1 MSGHGDLY
9 PVENGTPR
17 KWAQLEAAE
26 RLFFSTE
33 KRDDALT
40 IGLSSRLLLKEVIQN
55 EHFDIDASVVF
66 QLGESL
72 ITDAVSALMELVK
85 NSYDADATFC
95 KLTVSTKAI
104 DDPDSRFH
112 GALGSIRIEDDGSGM
127 TLETIRSG
135 WLIISNSGKRVLKR
149 QSGTTAKGRTPLGDK
164 GLGRLGTQRLGS
176 NLEMLTLA
184 AGAAVQQHVWFSWN
198 DFATQRV
205 LSDVIVHREPEKPSR
220 GRGTTL
226 IISGLR
232 DLEVWKTTGKI
243 DLETQL
249 SQMISPYRAVRDF
262 VVRAEVDGT
271 TLDLVEITERLRDF
285 AQLRYRL
292 EFNDGSLRVFGRA
305 RLAYLRPDAA
315 DPREK
320 AKFRELVELD
330 EGKALFDFLGSRKR
344 AQDFRLEFNQEAGWF
359 VSFGT
364 TIILDEINKITR
376 INGKAADPGPFNGEV
391 DFFSLSSESSSEQD
405 LYTVGDYRRTIENQ
419 SGIKVYRDGFG
430 IRVSND
436 WLNLGGQ
443 WTKARSY
450 YTLKPQNTLG
460 YIAISAK
467 ENAQLQE
474 KTDREGFTDN
484 AYYQNFL
491 TLLKKFVD
499 FSADAQEF
507 LRRGFNDFRKAHE
520 KKQANVPEEAT
531 PEALSLSM
539 GTTLG
544 RAGQFSY
551 KVQNAGRKLK
561 ETITDADALLTNLG
575 AGEGKASSRE
585 SVAALVEKLRDDAS
599 SAAKEVVDAQKYLEE
614 ASSMSNVGAVLA
626 SEIAELRDQMRQV
639 YEVISLGLTAE
650 ALAHEINN
658 VISQLGER
666 TTKLSRSLRASAS
679 KDVRFFTYLE
689 HVESAV
695 AALRRQMIF
704 LEPSLRYAREKR
716 ERIDLSEYSKELL
729 QHYALHFMGK
739 AIRIEITGQKAKGS
753 FVINMNKGK
762 LVQIIDNLVLNSEY
776 WVKDSFRS
784 SAAGGSVTIE
794 LKRPYL
800 YVSDSGPGIDPTVEN
815 SLFEP
820 FVTTK
825 GKGRGRGLGLYVVQQ
840 LLRSDGC
847 EIQLVPDRNVRGR
860 LFKFQIN
867 LSGALVQ

>member
-1 MSGHGDLY
+1 LK
-9 PVENGTPR
+9 N
-17 KWAQLEAAE
+17 EAN
-26 RLFFSTE
+26 S
-33 KRDDALT
+33 
-40 IGLSSRLLLKEVIQN
+40 
-55 EHFDIDASVVF
+55 EHFEIDASVVF

-95 KLTVSTKAI
+95 KLAVSTTAI
-104 DDPDSRFH
+104 EDPESPFK

-127 TLETIRSG
+127 SLETIRSG
-135 WLIISNSGKRVLKR
+135 WLTISNSGKRILKR

-176 NLEMLTLA
+176 NLEMITLPS
-184 AGAAVQQHVWFSWN
+184 GSSVQQHVWFSWK
-198 DFATQRV
+198 DFAMQRV
-205 LSDVIVHREPEKPSR
+205 LSEVMVHREQEKPSR

-232 DLEVWKTTGKI
+232 DLETWRTSGKS

-271 TLDLVEITERLRDF
+271 TLNLVEITERLRDL

-292 EFNDGSLRVFGRA
+292 EFNDGSLNVFGRA
-305 RLAYLRPDAA
+305 RLTYLRPEAT
-315 DPREK
+315 DPGEK

-330 EGKALFDFLGSRKR
+330 EGKALFQYLNSKKR
-344 AQDFRLEFNQEAGWF
+344 APDFRLELNHDGGWF
-359 VSFGT
+359 VSFGK
-364 TIILDEINKITR
+364 TIVLEELNTIAR
-376 INGKAADPGPFNGEV
+376 INGKAADPGPFAGEV
-391 DFFSLSSESSSEQD
+391 DFFSLSTEASAEQD
-405 LYTVGDYRRTIENQ
+405 IYTVGDYRRTVEKH

-436 WLNLGGQ
+436 WLNLGRQ

-491 TLLKKFVD
+491 TLLTQFVD

-507 LRRGFNDFRKAHE
+507 LRRGYNDFRKAHE
-520 KKQANVPEEAT
+520 KKEANVPEEIT
-531 PEALSLSM
+531 PEALSLRL
-539 GTTLG
+539 GATLG
-544 RAGQFSY
+544 RAGQYRY
-551 KVQNAGRKLK
+551 KVQEAGRKLK
-561 ETITDADALLTNLG
+561 ETITEADELLTNLG
-575 AGEGKASSRE
+575 TGEGGIPSPER
-585 SVAALVEKLRDDAS
+585 VAALVRKLRDEAS
-599 SAAKEVVDAQKYLEE
+599 GAAKEVLDAQKYLEE
-614 ASSMSNVGAVLA
+614 ASSMSNAGKVLA
-626 SEIAELRDQMRQV
+626 AEITELRDQIRQV

-650 ALAHEINN
+650 ALSHEINN

-666 TTKLSRSLRASAS
+666 TTKLSRSLRSSAS
-679 KDVRFFTYLE
+679 KDLKLFTYLE
-689 HVESAV
+689 YVESAV
-695 AALRRQMIF
+695 AALRRQMAF
-704 LEPSLRYAREKR
+704 MEPSLRYAREKR
-716 ERIDLSEYSKELL
+716 ERIDLAEYSQELL
-729 QHYALHFMGK
+729 QHYTLHFIGA
-739 AIRIEITGQKAKGS
+739 AIRIEITAQPRKGT
-753 FVINMNKGK
+753 FVINMNRGK
-762 LVQIIDNLVLNSEY
+762 LIQIIDNLVLNSEY
-776 WVKDSFRS
+776 WLKDSFRTG
-784 SAAGGSVTIE
+784 AARGSVAIE
-794 LKRPYL
+794 LKRPYI

-820 FVTTK
+820 FVSTK

-847 EIQLVPDRNVRGR
+847 DIQLMPDRNARGR
-860 LFKFQIN
+860 LYKFQID
-867 LSGALVQ
+867 LAGALIQ